1 MFSKRSPCWLC
12 LAQWFPGESESPFG
26 AVGHCLCRAWNPIIS
41 TAMLALW
48 HQTPLMQNAIWCR
61 LPATRFTVQL
71 LQRCS
76 LMGGLT
82 DRRGK
87 RGWDGLLT
95 TVTLMRDMER
105 GVQGLETAGN
115 ENRMWTIMVIL
126 NNNYIKI
133 LYTKWQ
139 VKMRN
144 IYISINTT
152 NALLYYWDIIIKKR
166 KAKLELL
173 MSHYYPATHWSVNK
187 ASVVP
192 VATGRHTW
200 LIRKCCLMVPR
211 LCGTLKRTV

>member
-133 LYTKWQ
+133 PYTKWQ

-152 NALLYYWDIIIKKR
+152 NALLYCWDIIIKNER
-166 KAKLELL
+166 PNLNCWWVIITQQPTEAWTRLL
-173 MSHYYPATHWSVNK
+173 WFLLQL
-187 ASVVP
+187 
-192 VATGRHTW
+192 VATPGSSESAASWSPDFAGH
-200 LIRKCCLMVPR
+200 
-211 LCGTLKRTV
+211 